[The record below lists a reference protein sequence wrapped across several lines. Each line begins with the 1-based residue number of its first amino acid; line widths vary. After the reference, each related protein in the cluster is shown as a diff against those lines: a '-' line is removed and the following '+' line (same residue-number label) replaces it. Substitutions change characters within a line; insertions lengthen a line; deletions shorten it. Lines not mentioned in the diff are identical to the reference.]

1 MKILRFILVLT
12 ALLTHSVV
20 SAKGCEET
28 EVNLESGVKGTLCLP
43 KIKSRVP
50 VVLMLHGFGS
60 NRDEVGNLYRR
71 LAEALETRGIG
82 SLRIDFRGWGA
93 SEGKMTESTVTTQ
106 LADAN
111 AAYSY
116 LSALPQV
123 DQSSMGIIGFSLGGG
138 IATLAAAEHPQR
150 YATMVTWSSVGNFHQ
165 DFLNSLGQKNFDRA
179 AKDGTVSIDLGWR
192 EVTLGQGFFNSLS
205 RYDLKTEIKKYPGN
219 YLAIAGSNDF
229 SSTYTEEFVQRATGL
244 KKQAVIIQG
253 ADHIFGVLGDDQSAA
268 NQVLRLTAKWFEKS
282 LLSQPL
288 TTAPNPS

>member
-1 MKILRFILVLT
+1 MKKQRFVLVLF
-12 ALLTHSVV
+12 ALLTHPVG

-28 EVNLESGVKGTLCLP
+28 EVNLENGVKGTLCRP
-43 KIKSRVP
+43 KIKAREP

-60 NRDEVGNLYRR
+60 NRDEVGNLYQR
-71 LAEALETRGIG
+71 LAEALDARGIG

-116 LSALPQV
+116 LSALPWV
-123 DQSSMGIIGFSLGGG
+123 DQPRMGTIGFSLGGG

-150 YATMVTWSSVGNFHQ
+150 YATMVTWSSVGNFRQ
-165 DFLNSLGQKNFDRA
+165 DFLNALGQKNFDRA
-179 AKDGTVSIDLGWR
+179 AKKGSVSIDLGWR
-192 EVTLGQGFFNSLS
+192 EVTLGQGFFNSLN

-219 YLAIAGSNDF
+219 YLAIAGSKDF
-229 SSTYTEEFVQRATGL
+229 SSAYTEEFVQRATGL
-244 KKQAVIIQG
+244 KKKAVIIQG

-268 NQVLRLTAKWFEKS
+268 NQVLRLTAEWFEQS
-282 LLSQPL
+282 LVSQLPDK
-288 TTAPNPS
+288 TPNPS